1 MIRGP
6 VDPLGPIRRIPSVPP
21 CAEVGCAGLAGDAL
35 LAMMNDQRE
44 YIPGAHGGILA
55 AAASRGPINKNGR
68 QHYAVC
74 FLKVMLGGFQMAFYH
89 VAYVLWTEMRR
100 IGNRVLPLST
110 PRPWRPAAA
119 GGPAMAV
126 GRSAVA
132 RARRFAAG
140 CGRRAAR
147 RVRRSDDRAGA
158 RGGGRWRW
166 GHADTTGFRR

>member
-74 FLKVMLGGFQMAFYH
+74 FLKVMLGGFQMAFDH
-89 VAYVLWTEMRR
+89 VAYLLWTEMRR

-110 PRPWRPAAA
+110 PRPWRP
-119 GGPAMAV
+119 
-126 GRSAVA
+126 
-132 RARRFAAG
+132 
-140 CGRRAAR
+140 CGSRWPG
-147 RVRRSDDRAGA
+147 D
-158 RGGGRWRW
+158 GGRPIRCCPRPPIRCWLWSASRQ
-166 GHADTTGFRR
+166 TGATVR